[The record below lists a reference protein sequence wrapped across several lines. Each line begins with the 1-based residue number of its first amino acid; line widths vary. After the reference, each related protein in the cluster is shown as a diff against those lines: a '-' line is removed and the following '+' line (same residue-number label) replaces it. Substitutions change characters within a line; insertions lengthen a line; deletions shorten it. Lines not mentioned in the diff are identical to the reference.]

1 ERIDT
6 TPAVFQPSINA
17 SQLPVYDPHAMFAE
31 EVEAQ
36 EGPFGIRIDSIRLP
50 SDPKVGL
57 EIKVVGFSG
66 AIPNVVDGDE
76 GRLFVDGVRSTSGQ
90 ELLRTEECG
99 KDRNVLPAKFSS
111 TGSTGLRAEKTVRLV
126 PGADPHAIQH
136 VTG

>member
-1 ERIDT
+1 MRAVAKLSESLAVRSEASRTTIGFTVDRTLGQNLQQLVEELFSALLGGLGMHASTPGAAPPAERIDT

-66 AIPNVVDGDE
+66 AI
-76 GRLFVDGVRSTSGQ
+76 
-90 ELLRTEECG
+90 
-99 KDRNVLPAKFSS
+99 
-111 TGSTGLRAEKTVRLV
+111 
-126 PGADPHAIQH
+126 
-136 VTG
+136 